1 MPNLHYI
8 NHIDEVHFR
17 TPPLSVESLPIFLLR
32 AIQSLLRDS
41 DRSIEYMGG
50 FARKEYEFLS
60 ELGLG
65 PRNPGCFVNGAWSG
79 SGPVVA
85 SLNPTN
91 NQASSFFPSILKVI
105 AEVIEASIDD
115 YEEGLRACADA
126 AKIWMQIPAPKRGEI
141 VRQIGEALRTKLQ
154 YLGRLVSL
162 EMGKILPEGIGEVQ
176 EIIDMCDYAVGLSR
190 QLNGSIIPSEREI
203 LTLLAFNFLNF
214 YPILSNLF
222 NEKVGSTELEAI
234 WGPNHMMLEVW
245 NPLGVVGVITAFNF
259 PCAVLGWNACIALV
273 CGNCVVWKGAPTT
286 PLITIAMTEIVAQ
299 VLEKN
304 NLPAAI
310 FTSFCGGAEIGEA
323 IARDTRI
330 PLVSFTGS
338 SKVGLLVQQNVHKRY
353 GKCLLELSGNNAI
366 IVMDDADIQLAVRSV
381 LFAAVGT
388 AGQRCTTCRRLLLHE
403 SVYQTFVEQLI
414 EVYKQVKIGDPLE
427 KGTLLGPLHTPTS
440 KENFVK
446 GIEVIKSQGGK
457 ILFGGSGIDSEGN
470 FVQPTIVEIAPS
482 AQVVKE
488 ELFGPVL
495 YVMKF
500 QTLNEAIEIN
510 NSVPQGLSSSIFTRK
525 PEIIFKWI
533 GPHGSDC
540 GIVNINIPTN
550 GAEIGG
556 AFGGEKATGGGRE
569 AGSDSWKQYMRRAT
583 CTINYGSELPLAQG
597 INFG

>member
-1 MPNLHYI
+1 
-8 NHIDEVHFR
+8 
-17 TPPLSVESLPIFLLR
+17 
-32 AIQSLLRDS
+32 
-41 DRSIEYMGG
+41 MGG
-50 FARKEYEFLS
+50 FVRKEYEFLS
-60 ELGLG
+60 QLGLG
-65 PRNPGCFVNGAWSG
+65 PRSPGCFVNGAWKG

-85 SLNPTN
+85 THNPAN
-91 NQASSFFPSILKVI
+91 NQVI
-105 AEVIEASIDD
+105 AEVIEASIED
-115 YEEGLRACADA
+115 YEEGMRACADA
-126 AKIWMQIPAPKRGEI
+126 AKTWMQIPAPKRGEI
-141 VRQIGEALRTKLQ
+141 VRQIGEALRAKLQ

-176 EIIDMCDYAVGLSR
+176 EIIDMCDYSVGLSR
-190 QLNGSIIPSEREI
+190 QLNGSVIPSER
-203 LTLLAFNFLNF
+203 
-214 YPILSNLF
+214 
-222 NEKVGSTELEAI
+222 
-234 WGPNHMMLEVW
+234 PNHMMLEVW
-245 NPLGVVGVITAFNF
+245 NPLGIVGVITAFNF

-286 PLITIAMTEIVAQ
+286 PLITIAMTEIVAG

-304 NLPAAI
+304 NLPGAI
-310 FTSFCGGAEIGEA
+310 FTSFCGGAEIGQA
-323 IARDTRI
+323 IACDSRI

-338 SKVGLLVQQNVHKRY
+338 SKVGLMVQQNVHKRF

-388 AGQRCTTCRRLLLHE
+388 AGQRCTTCRRLLIHE
-403 SVYQTFVEQLI
+403 SVYQTVVSQLL

-446 GIEVIKSQGGK
+446 GIQVIKDQGGK
-457 ILFGGSGIDSEGN
+457 ILFGGSVIESEGN
-470 FVQPTIVEIAPS
+470 FVQPTIVGISSSAP
-482 AQVVKE
+482 VVKE

-540 GIVNINIPTN
+540 GIVNVNIPTN

-583 CTINYGSELPLAQG
+583 CTINYGNELPLAQG